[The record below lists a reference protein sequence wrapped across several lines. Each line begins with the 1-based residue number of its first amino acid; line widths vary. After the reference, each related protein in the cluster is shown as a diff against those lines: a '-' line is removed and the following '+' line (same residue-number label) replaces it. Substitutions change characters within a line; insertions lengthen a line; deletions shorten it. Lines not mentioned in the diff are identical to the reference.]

1 MTNQAAVSDNYIVS
15 KIIQALYP
23 KGTVPTAEEL
33 LEKVDQIALENRR
46 NNQLDS
52 VKSVRGWKQVE
63 MCSECGTTSTLEEI
77 NRTHP
82 TALSCCPERHM
93 VPTMVP
99 ANYGNVAE
107 AATRNFVQNVGDI
120 LRCPS
125 TVNDYP
131 QILSA
136 LHDVID
142 NSNKK
147 SAEIQ
152 ALQKD
157 LDGVSRTLRIVNG
170 AVDSLVE
177 LVGAKDPGD
186 MRHKIA
192 GMMDRCRVLD
202 EADESGLMRKAVF
215 LPVGLD
221 MFTAD
226 LISNFAENLGQR
238 LHEKQR
244 QGYTGWSRDDWK
256 DDCLRRLHT
265 SDKPL
270 DVAAFAVFA
279 WHHGW
284 KGSYEGLIELTPGTI
299 ESTTPPVQNTHI
311 TINVETAGIA
321 DAVRLALESASVR
334 QVEPG
339 FVSTGFVIPEGF
351 TDDQRAELAE
361 VLDTAILRISKQAP
375 GFRTE

>member
-1 MTNQAAVSDNYIVS
+1 MTNQAAVSDNYIVR

-23 KGTVPTAEEL
+23 TGTVPTAEEL
-33 LEKVDQIALENRR
+33 LEKVDQMAIENRH

-52 VKSVRGWKQVE
+52 VKAVRGWKQVE
-63 MCSECGTTSTLEEI
+63 MCCECGTTSTLEEI
-77 NRTHP
+77 ASTNP
-82 TALSCCPERHM
+82 KALSCCPERHM
-93 VPTMVP
+93 ITTLVP
-99 ANYGNVAE
+99 ASYGNVAE

-125 TVNDYP
+125 AVTDYP

-147 SAEIQ
+147 SSEIRK
-152 ALQKD
+152 LQED

-186 MRHKIA
+186 MRNKIS

-202 EADESGLMRKAVF
+202 EADEQGLMGKVVF
-215 LPVGLD
+215 LPVGLK
-221 MFTAD
+221 METAD
-226 LISNFAENLGQR
+226 LITTFAENLAQR
-238 LHEKQR
+238 LLYKQHN
-244 QGYTGWSRDDWK
+244 GKDCWSRDDWREE
-256 DDCLRRLHT
+256 CLRRLHT
-265 SDKPL
+265 AEKPL

-279 WHHGW
+279 WYHDWTGDYI
-284 KGSYEGLIELTPGTI
+284 GQTLEAVAQPTSA
-299 ESTTPPVQNTHI
+299 TTNISI
-311 TINVETAGIA
+311 TVETSGIA
-321 DAVRLALESASVR
+321 DAIKAVLESVSVR